1 MSEPWARLR
10 VRRLTPPLTAGAPS
24 VSNHENLTIKQ
35 QREKRRAEKVAALKA
50 KQEREKRRN
59 LIAIGS
65 AVVGALAVI
74 AIVVS
79 IVVTSAQP
87 EVDPADIDIAG
98 LETFEGLEP
107 AHVDGV
113 VDYEQS
119 PPAGG
124 PHNGAWL
131 NCGIYEEIVPSENAV
146 HSLEH
151 SAVWVTYDPAQVTD
165 GALDA
170 LRNAMPD
177 TYIILSP
184 FEGLDAPVVA
194 SAWGTQVKLDGVDDP
209 RLADFLIKYRLS
221 PDAPEPGALCS
232 GAIDGPGKV
241 A

>member
-1 MSEPWARLR
+1 MS
-10 VRRLTPPLTAGAPS
+10 
-24 VSNHENLTIKQ
+24 NDENLTIKQ

-98 LETFEGLEP
+98 LETFDEIEGL
-107 AHVDGV
+107 HVEGA
-113 VDYEQS
+113 VDYDQT
-119 PPAGG
+119 PPVGG
-124 PHNGAWL
+124 PHNAAWL
-131 NCGIYEEIVPSENAV
+131 NCGIYEEEVPAENAV

-151 SAVWVTYDPAQVTD
+151 GAVWVTYDPAEVTD
-165 GALDA
+165 GDLDA
-170 LRNAMPD
+170 LRDAMPS

-194 SAWGTQVKLDGVDDP
+194 SAWGYQVQLDGVDDP
-209 RLADFLIKYRLS
+209 RLSDFITKYRQS
-221 PDAPEPGALCS
+221 PDAPEPGALCTQ
-232 GAIDGPGKV
+232 AIDGPGKI

>member
-1 MSEPWARLR
+1 MS
-10 VRRLTPPLTAGAPS
+10 
-24 VSNHENLTIKQ
+24 NDENLTIKQ

-87 EVDPADIDIAG
+87 RVEPEDIDIAG
-98 LETFEGLEP
+98 LETFDEIEGL
-107 AHVDGV
+107 HVEGT
-113 VDYEQS
+113 VDYDQT
-119 PPAGG
+119 PPVGG
-124 PHNGAWL
+124 PHNAAWL
-131 NCGIYEEIVPSENAV
+131 NCGIYEEPVPAENAV

-151 SAVWVTYDPAQVTD
+151 GAVWVTYDPAEVTD
-165 GALDA
+165 GDLDA
-170 LRNAMPD
+170 LRDAMPS
-177 TYIILSP
+177 TYVILSP

-194 SAWGTQVKLDGVDDP
+194 SAWGYQVQLDGVDDE
-209 RLADFLIKYRLS
+209 RLADFITKYRQS
-221 PDAPEPGALCS
+221 PDAPEPGALCTQ
-232 GAIDGPGKV
+232 AVDGPGKI